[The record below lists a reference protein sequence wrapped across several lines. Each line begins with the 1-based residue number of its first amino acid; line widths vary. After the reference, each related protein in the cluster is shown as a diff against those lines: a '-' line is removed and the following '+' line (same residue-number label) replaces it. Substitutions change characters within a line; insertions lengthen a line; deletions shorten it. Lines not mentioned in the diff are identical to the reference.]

1 MPAPT
6 GTRLF
11 KDLHTGLIYD
21 ATGNRKEAQKRLERA
36 YKLDNG
42 ALRVVQSYSS
52 VLVRQGQKDD
62 ALKVL
67 ETFDKALP
75 RHPLVTGEMDKVRAG
90 EKLPPLIDNA
100 QAGAAEALYGL
111 GAALGRRGGEDL
123 GLVYLQLAL
132 YLAPQHPLALLSLA
146 DLYESLK
153 KPELAIKV
161 YEQVPA
167 ASPLR
172 RNAEIQLAINLDTV
186 ERTEEAKARLD
197 KLIADSPKD
206 LEAIMAL
213 GNIQRA
219 RKQYAECAESYAQGH
234 RDHRQAGKGRI
245 G

>member
-1 MPAPT
+1 M
-6 GTRLF
+6 
-11 KDLHTGLIYD
+11 
-21 ATGNRKEAQKRLERA
+21 RA
-36 YKLDNG
+36 CW
-42 ALRVVQSYSS
+42 S
-52 VLVRQGQKDD
+52 RQGQKDE

-75 RHPLVTGEMDKVRAG
+75 RHPLIIDEMAKGPRG

-132 YLAPQHPLALLSLA
+132 YLTPQHPLALLSLA

-153 KPELAIKV
+153 KPELAIKI
-161 YEQVPA
+161 YEQVPTS
-167 ASPLR
+167 SPLR

-186 ERTEEAKARLD
+186 ERTDEAKTRLE
-197 KLIADSPKD
+197 KLIAEIPND

-219 RKQYAECAESYAQGH
+219 RKHYAECADVLRQGH
-234 RDHRQAGKGRI
+234 RHHREARKVELADLLFPRHLQRAHQEMGATPKPISRRRWSCFPTSRMC
-245 G
+245 